1 MLVEIEGHTVPHF
14 KFPVYAKVELW
25 GLECGGIFRIQT
37 SLLVISHLLHKT
49 GVVKT
54 ESVGNVESTQT
65 VSVSTQSL
73 HRAIQ
78 IYTESTQ
85 NNLLSTQSLHRAIQ
99 IYTESTQTDS
109 VSTQSLHRAI
119 HPHRTVRWSKQ
130 SVHRTMQTYT
140 QSTQK
145 KMGSTQSLHR
155 AMHMY
160 TPGHIIPHCW
170 FSEKVRLFWQ
180 SFHWNSNTNDTSSG
194 LKLGVASQYWRLPLQ
209 NKKAPLSS
217 GV

>member
-1 MLVEIEGHTVPHF
+1 MLWLGLQGLPR
-14 KFPVYAKVELW
+14 VYTEQ
-25 GLECGGIFRIQT
+25 FR
-37 SLLVISHLLHKT
+37 
-49 GVVKT
+49 
-54 ESVGNVESTQT
+54 
-65 VSVSTQSL
+65 STQSL
-73 HRAIQ
+73 HRANPVN
-78 IYTESTQ
+78 TESTQ
-85 NNLLSTQSLHRAIQ
+85 SDLRSTQSLHRGMRTYKSLHRAIQ
-99 IYTESTQTDS
+99 TYRESTQTDS

-119 HPHRTVRWSKQ
+119 HPQRTVRWSKQ